1 MKWVSPFLTELS
13 VEFWRSLGSSAYAK
27 SLVRTHYDPR
37 RSKNAFSPRRVGSD
51 IVRPRGLLTE
61 GSRVWISMFGQ
72 EPRVRSREGW
82 DRVMRWNW
90 GIY

>member
-1 MKWVSPFLTELS
+1 MGIPLNE
-13 VEFWRSLGSSAYAK
+13 K
-27 SLVRTHYDPR
+27 SLVRTHHDPR

-51 IVRPRGLLTE
+51 IVQPRGLLTE
-61 GSRVWISMFGQ
+61 GSRVRVSMFGP

-82 DRVMRWNW
+82 DGVMRWNW